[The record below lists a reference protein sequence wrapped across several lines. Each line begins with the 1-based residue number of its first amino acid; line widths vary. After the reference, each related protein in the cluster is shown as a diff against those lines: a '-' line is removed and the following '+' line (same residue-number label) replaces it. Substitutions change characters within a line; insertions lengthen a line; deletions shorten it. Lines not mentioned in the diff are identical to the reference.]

1 MTENGFDGRGIAF
14 APAPRRTMSVF
25 RRGGLAL
32 PLLPAAAAGLLALAA
47 APAPPPRPVT
57 ASPPPVAA
65 PAPKRPR
72 AHFFVGEVVE
82 IVAAEN
88 RFSVRETLRDGS
100 PKVTFFTADA
110 GTTIFRGKDPA
121 TFADLRVNDHVTIK
135 YADAGGARKT
145 LSIRITPSA
154 KAKTASSKPPS

>member
-1 MTENGFDGRGIAF
+1 
-14 APAPRRTMSVF
+14 MSEKTAD
-25 RRGGLAL
+25 RGGTRFAAASRTKMRSIVRDGYAL
-32 PLLPAAAAGLLALAA
+32 RWLPAIAASLLALA
-47 APAPPPRPVT
+47 PARSLPPPSST
-57 ASPPPVAA
+57 STPPPAA
-65 PAPKRPR
+65 SRHPR

-100 PKVTFFTADA
+100 PKVTFFTAGPA
-110 GTTIFRGKDPA
+110 TTVFRGKDPA

-135 YADAGGARKT
+135 YADANGARKT

-154 KAKTASSKPPS
+154 RSKPAAPPAKPPA